1 MWPGQ
6 LLGASCCP
14 WTFPLSP
21 TGGHRVE
28 KETCPHLTLSSV
40 SPLQGQSFLL
50 SVHAT
55 GLRSAFPDQ
64 FGLSEVLGL
73 SLQAAEEGG

>member
-1 MWPGQ
+1 M
-6 LLGASCCP
+6 
-14 WTFPLSP
+14 
-21 TGGHRVE
+21 E